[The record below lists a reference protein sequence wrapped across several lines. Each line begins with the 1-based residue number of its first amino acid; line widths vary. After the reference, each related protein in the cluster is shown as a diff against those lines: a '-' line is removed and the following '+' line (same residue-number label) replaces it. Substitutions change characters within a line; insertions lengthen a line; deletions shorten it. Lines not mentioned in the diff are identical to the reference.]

1 MKTFGKKCGGWGVNC
16 FAVCASK
23 FPLNQ
28 KRKKLQILI
37 PNFVIFGGG
46 GRKLQK
52 SERKR
57 GEVEE
62 RGRK

>member
-46 GRKLQK
+46 GTKIIEK
-52 SERKR
+52 
-57 GEVEE
+57 
-62 RGRK
+62 